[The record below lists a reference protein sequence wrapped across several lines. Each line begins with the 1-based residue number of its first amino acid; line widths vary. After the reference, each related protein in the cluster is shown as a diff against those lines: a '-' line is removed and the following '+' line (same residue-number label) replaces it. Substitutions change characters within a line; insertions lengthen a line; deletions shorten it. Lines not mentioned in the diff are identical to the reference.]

1 MSSLADRELREYDYD
16 LTVQFQGRTYPV
28 YYLME
33 KLLKIVDKNG
43 KCIPFKLNF
52 QQIKLYKDICR
63 QRREKKPV
71 RENVLKARQIGFSTF
86 IAGLFFIIGMF
97 TPNIKVGIVADK
109 EDHAKNIF
117 SKYQFFYD
125 HLDDEN
131 PNYEE
136 CRRYEAEHKGKPSPL
151 SYKPVLKAQR
161 GQQLFHTRYGNSILE
176 VVVAGESSG
185 RSTTY
190 NLLHLSECAFFQN
203 LKVTLN
209 GLLETVSSKNKES
222 MIFLETT
229 ANGFNEYKDRWD
241 KDASGMTSYTAFFV
255 PWFLNPEYSDD
266 EFEEYYRRTGKEK
279 ELPKMEEWLYERQ
292 ETYKL
297 TNAQIKFYWDKYQ
310 DKGDKGMTL
319 QEYPFSPVDAFL
331 TSGNCVFGAELV
343 ARRKEEVLKNILNVK
358 TGKFVYE
365 KNFSHDGSVIE
376 LSQTEFREIRNGEI
390 RIFEE
395 PDPTHPYVGICDPNN
410 GGRDDT
416 AIQIIDN
423 YTLKQVAVFQSK
435 EMSLDRVAYQ
445 FYLLGKMYNWALLS
459 NEMNLGKT
467 VMEYLIKLQ
476 YPKLYIRQKLEYED
490 YSQRISKTYG
500 HVTSKA
506 NRQGMIE
513 AFQIAFNEN
522 PRIINDYQTLCQMET
537 FQKVKHVDKQGKET
551 FKDEASGSNHDDLV
565 TAFMAF
571 FIVRTQQSA
580 IPSQDPTKQSLRKFT
595 SIEEAQAYYEEKMRR
610 ASIKNSALERFT
622 GIRF

>member
-1 MSSLADRELREYDYD
+1 MSSLADRELREYDND
-16 LTVQFQGRTYPV
+16 LTVIFKKRKYPV

-33 KLLKIVDKNG
+33 KLLKIVDKDG

-63 QRREKKPV
+63 QRREGRPV

-125 HLDDEN
+125 HLDDNN

-136 CRRYEAEHKGKPSPL
+136 CKKYEAENKGKHSPL
-151 SYKPVLKAQR
+151 SYKPALRAQR
-161 GQQLFHTRYGNSILE
+161 GQQLFHTKYGNSILE

-241 KDASGMTSYTAFFV
+241 KDVSGMTSYTAFFV

-266 EFEEYYRRTGKEK
+266 EYEKYYRIHGVEK
-279 ELPKMEEWLYERQ
+279 PLPKMEEWLYERQ
-292 ETYKL
+292 EAYNL
-297 TNAQIKFYWDKYQ
+297 TNAQIKYYWDKYL

-343 ARRKEEVLKNILNVK
+343 ARRKEEVIKDLMNVK
-358 TGKFVYE
+358 MGKFTYE
-365 KNFSHDGSVIE
+365 KKFSLDGSVIT
-376 LSQTEFREIRNGEI
+376 LTDTEFREVRNGEI
-390 RIFEE
+390 RIYEE

-423 YTLKQVAVFQSK
+423 YTKKQVAVFQSK
-435 EMSLDRVAYQ
+435 EMTLDRVAYQ

-476 YPKLYIRQKLEYED
+476 YPKLYIRQKQGYED

-506 NRQGMIE
+506 NRPEMIE

-537 FQKVKHVDKQGKET
+537 FQKVKHVSSDGKET
-551 FKDEASGSNHDDLV
+551 YKDEASGSNHDDLV
-565 TAFMAF
+565 MAFMAF
-571 FIVRTQQSA
+571 FIVRTQQTA
-580 IPSQDPTKQSLRKFT
+580 FPFENGENDGKKKFS
-595 SIEEAQAYYEEKMRR
+595 SIEEAQEYYEERMRR
-610 ASIKNSALERFT
+610 ASIKNNALERFT